1 MSELQTKRII
11 SVSSGK
17 SIGNIIDAEILD
29 NGRIES
35 FIIDQNKSIFSLNR
49 ESDKRIYWDNI
60 SKIGEDVI
68 LVQKDWRRILF

>member
-11 SVSSGK
+11 GVSSGK
-17 SIGNIIDAEILD
+17 SIGNIIDAEIAE
-29 NGRIES
+29 NGKIEA

-68 LVQKDWRRILF
+68 LVQKD